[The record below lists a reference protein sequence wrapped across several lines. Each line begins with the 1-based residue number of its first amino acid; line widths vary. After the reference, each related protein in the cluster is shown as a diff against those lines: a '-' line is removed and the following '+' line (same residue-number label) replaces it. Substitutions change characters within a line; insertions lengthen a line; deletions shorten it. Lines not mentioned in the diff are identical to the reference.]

1 MICSNCNHEQES
13 GKFCGNC
20 GFELSAGD
28 TSPTPGIEPVPTSSP
43 ASTARAGTAPPPPN
57 ENVEKAKAFS
67 KGYFQE
73 VMGYVKQPNKAFS
86 ASESQFGH
94 GLVTIGLYVVL
105 FVMSIYVG
113 ADNFLLSLIPAEDLW
128 LIEGSAEL
136 SLPFWEIAKPGLLF
150 ITVLLAASLGSIA
163 IFNMILQN
171 GQSLKLSLSKF
182 GNLLSPLLALNGVA
196 LLLFLTG
203 ISVKL
208 AVFLL
213 VVSLMLVV
221 TLIPSLFIYHY
232 SLRSA
237 KSQQAFYW
245 AVLASLTS
253 TGIAVLFVYNR
264 FKTFIDELGGFGV
277 W

>member
-20 GFELSAGD
+20 GFELGAGN
-28 TSPTPGIEPVPTSSP
+28 TSPTPGIEPVATPSP
-43 ASTARAGTAPPPPN
+43 ATTNGAQAVPPPPN

-94 GLVTIGLYVVL
+94 SLVTIGLFVVL

-113 ADNFLLSLIPAEDLW
+113 ADKLLLSLIPEEELW
-128 LIEGSAEL
+128 LIEGTDY
-136 SLPFWEIAKPGLLF
+136 SLPFWEIAKPGLMF
-150 ITVLLAASLGSIA
+150 IFVLLAASLGSLS

-171 GQSLKLSLSKF
+171 GQSLKLSLAKF
-182 GNLLSPLLALNGVA
+182 GSLLSPLLALNGLA

-203 ISVKL
+203 ISVNL

-213 VVSLMLVV
+213 VVSLMIVV
-221 TLIPSLFIYHY
+221 TLIPSLFVYHY

-237 KSQQAFYW
+237 KAQQAFYW
-245 AVLASLTS
+245 AVLASLIS
-253 TGIAVLFVYNR
+253 TGITVLFIYNR
-264 FKTFIDELGGFGV
+264 FKTFIDGLGGFGV